1 MFQVGRKKFIS
12 GSILL
17 CIWLIANEWK
27 QCFRC
32 YGFYT
37 DRSAFSG
44 EYCEGSPD
52 YFGKQIFLVF
62 SVYIYGRRS
71 IVPVFVGVL
80 SMERKD

>member
-17 CIWLIANEWK
+17 CIWPIANESK

-44 EYCEGSPD
+44 EYCEG
-52 YFGKQIFLVF
+52 
-62 SVYIYGRRS
+62 
-71 IVPVFVGVL
+71 
-80 SMERKD
+80 